1 MIKLSNKPT
10 IYVNLLQFKY
20 SVMYKLAING
30 FGRIGR
36 NIVRALYE
44 RPELQEKIQ
53 IVGIND
59 LGNVDIN
66 AHLLQFD
73 TVHGR
78 FNQQVEVG
86 EDSLTINGD
95 KIQWFCERDPANI
108 PWGDLGV
115 DLVCECTG
123 VFTSRDK
130 AALHLAGGAK
140 KVLISAPGSNVDA
153 TVVYGI
159 NDSVLTQS
167 HDIVSNASCTTNCLA
182 PMVKPLHDALGIES
196 GYMTTV
202 HAYTNDQQLSDV
214 YHSDVYR
221 ARSAT
226 QSMIPTKTGAA
237 AAIGDVMP
245 ELKGRLDG
253 LAVRVPTIN
262 VSLIDLTFNAGRE
275 TSIKEVNELIKQ
287 AADGN
292 LSSVLSYC
300 DKPLVSADY
309 NHIPYSSNFDS
320 LQTRVNGSLVKVM
333 AWYDNEW
340 GFSNRMLDNSIALLE
355 VSA

>member
-1 MIKLSNKPT
+1 
-10 IYVNLLQFKY
+10 
-20 SVMYKLAING
+20 MYKIAING

-36 NIVRALYE
+36 NVLRALYE
-44 RPELQEKIQ
+44 RPELQNKIQ
-53 IVGIND
+53 IVAIND
-59 LGNVDIN
+59 LGNLEIN

-78 FNQQVEVG
+78 FNQQVEVD

-95 KIQWFCERDPANI
+95 KIQWFSERDPANI

-123 VFTSRDK
+123 VFTSRDS

-140 KVLISAPGSNVDA
+140 KVLISAPGTNVDA

-159 NDSVLTQS
+159 NDNILTQA

-182 PMVKPLHDALGIES
+182 PMVKPLHDAMGILS

-226 QSMIPTKTGAA
+226 HSMIPTKTGAA
-237 AAIGDVMP
+237 VAIDDVLP

-262 VSLIDLTFNAGRE
+262 VSLVDLTFNAGRE
-275 TSIKEVNELIKQ
+275 TSIEEVNQLLKQ
-287 AADGN
+287 AAEGD
-292 LSSVLSYC
+292 LSQVLSYC
-300 DKPLVSADY
+300 DKPLVSVDY
-309 NHIPYSSNFDS
+309 NHIPYSCNFDS

-333 AWYDNEW
+333 GWYDNEW
-340 GFSNRMLDNSIALLE
+340 GFSNRMLDNSIALLDA
-355 VSA
+355 SA

>member
-1 MIKLSNKPT
+1 M
-10 IYVNLLQFKY
+10 
-20 SVMYKLAING
+20 MYKIAING

-36 NIVRALYE
+36 NVLRALYE
-44 RPELQEKIQ
+44 RPDLQDKIQ
-53 IVGIND
+53 IVAIND
-59 LGNVDIN
+59 LGDASIS
-66 AHLLQFD
+66 AHLLKFD

-78 FNQQVEVG
+78 FGQQVEVG
-86 EDSLTINGD
+86 ENSISINGQEI
-95 KIQWFCERDPANI
+95 KWFCERDPANI

-130 AALHLAGGAK
+130 AALHIAGGAK

-159 NDSVLTQS
+159 NHHMLTQQ
-167 HDIVSNASCTTNCLA
+167 HQVISNASCTTNCLA
-182 PMVKPLHDALGIES
+182 PLVKPLHEAMGIES

-237 AAIGDVMP
+237 VAIGDVMP
-245 ELKGRLDG
+245 ELAGKLDG

-262 VSLIDLTFNAGRE
+262 VSLVDLTFNAGRD
-275 TSIKEVNELIKQ
+275 TSVDEVNQILKQ
-287 AADGN
+287 AAEGD
-292 LSSVLSYC
+292 LKEVLSYC
-300 DKPLVSADY
+300 DDPLVSIDY
-309 NHIPYSSNFDS
+309 NHIPFSSNFDS

-340 GFSNRMLDNSIALLE
+340 GFSNRMLDNSIALLNAPE
-355 VSA
+355 